1 MTLDEKIEETEKAI
15 ERLEKS
21 AEQDHSE
28 RMFVA
33 IAEAVR
39 EERQT
44 LEWLKDY
51 KRLLEALENQ
61 NTLREELMKFRGG
74 ITDENILIGF
84 NMAIAICNVYL
95 GKGE

>member
-1 MTLDEKIEETEKAI
+1 MYA
-15 ERLEKS
+15 
-21 AEQDHSE
+21 
-28 RMFVA
+28 A

-51 KRLLEALENQ
+51 KRLLESLENQ
-61 NTLREELMKFRGG
+61 KTLREELMKFRGG
-74 ITDENILIGF
+74 ITDENILMGF